1 MPYFDRTDVSGGIDF
16 NKTSKSKECDIC
28 HYWIFLNKGF
38 NFQSYV
44 CNEFHDLLVMSM
56 NISDIAI
63 LNIKVSDYCCII
75 SGISKSNAIN
85 LMQNV
90 DLIEMPN
97 IIKHKKILSRIKM
110 GKEILKFGD
119 IKIEKNKFIPIK
131 VLFF

>member
-1 MPYFDRTDVSGGIDF
+1 
-16 NKTSKSKECDIC
+16 
-28 HYWIFLNKGF
+28 
-38 NFQSYV
+38 
-44 CNEFHDLLVMSM
+44 MSM

-90 DLIEMPN
+90 DLTEMPN

>member
-1 MPYFDRTDVSGGIDF
+1 MPYFDRTDVSDGIDF

-28 HYWIFLNKGF
+28 HYWIFLKKGF

-119 IKIEKNKFIPIK
+119 IKIEKNKSIPIK

>member
-1 MPYFDRTDVSGGIDF
+1 
-16 NKTSKSKECDIC
+16 
-28 HYWIFLNKGF
+28 
-38 NFQSYV
+38 
-44 CNEFHDLLVMSM
+44 M

-63 LNIKVSDYCCII
+63 LNIKVYDYCFII

-85 LMQNV
+85 VMQNI
-90 DLIEMPN
+90 DLTEMPN
-97 IIKHKKILSRIKM
+97 IIKHKKILSHIKM

>member
-1 MPYFDRTDVSGGIDF
+1 MPYFDRIDVPDGIDF
-16 NKTSKSKECDIC
+16 NKTSRSKEWDIC

-85 LMQNV
+85 LMQNI
-90 DLIEMPN
+90 DLTEMPN
-97 IIKHKKILSRIKM
+97 IIKRKEILSRIKM

>member
-1 MPYFDRTDVSGGIDF
+1 
-16 NKTSKSKECDIC
+16 
-28 HYWIFLNKGF
+28 
-38 NFQSYV
+38 
-44 CNEFHDLLVMSM
+44 MSM

-75 SGISKSNAIN
+75 SGISKNNAIN
-85 LMQNV
+85 VMQNI
-90 DLIEMPN
+90 DLTEMPN

-110 GKEILKFGD
+110 GIEILKFGD